1 MLFFFLLK
9 VSLDKGISWEK
20 SLEIFEEAKRENSLV
35 DLTKESD
42 TDTKNNSRSGSGS
55 GSPLIGYYQRRNS
68 RYLFIVLVCEKA
80 SDVIFDT
87 FEKGKIVIY
96 RPRVGKKIVYKYDFL
111 KSYEAI
117 SPESAEMIWKQEYSK
132 VSSFGR
138 LITYELIT
146 GVRKINK
153 I

>member
-1 MLFFFLLK
+1 MQ

-20 SLEIFEEAKRENSLV
+20 SLEIFEEAKRENSLA

-42 TDTKNNSRSGSGS
+42 TKNNNNNNNNNNNSGSP
-55 GSPLIGYYQRRNS
+55 PLIGYYERRNS

-80 SDVIFDT
+80 SDVIFDR
-87 FEKGKIVIY
+87 FDKGKIVIY

-117 SPESAEMIWKQEYSK
+117 TPESAEMIWKQEYNK

-146 GVRKINK
+146 GVRRRAENK
-153 I
+153 